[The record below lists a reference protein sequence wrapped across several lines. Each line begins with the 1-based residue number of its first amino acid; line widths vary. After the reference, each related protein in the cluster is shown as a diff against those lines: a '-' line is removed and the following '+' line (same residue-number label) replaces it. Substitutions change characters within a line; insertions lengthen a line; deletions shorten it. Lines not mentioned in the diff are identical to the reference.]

1 MINHDT
7 HRYTPNTMAIHK
19 KGDSPCMSDVHI
31 RIDTRDEG
39 ATHYF
44 IIFSEGKHIRLNI

>member
-1 MINHDT
+1 
-7 HRYTPNTMAIHK
+7 
-19 KGDSPCMSDVHI
+19 MSDVHI

-44 IIFSEGKHIRLNI
+44 IIFSEGKHIRLDIEQLAQLYPAAINLLHGVPA